1 MRERLDQIWY
11 NQQMAKKRISK
22 KKSLLNFI
30 DFTKLKNL
38 RLKDLILPAIIILLI
53 ILLGLLKDQFVAASV
68 NGKQINRI
76 ELIRELE
83 KKEGRRTLENL
94 ISEELILQEAEKR
107 NISVTN
113 EEVDR
118 EIGTIEEAIKNQGQK
133 LDDLLTLQGL
143 TRQQLKDEVRIQLIL
158 KKLVVKTEITDKEV
172 EEYIEKNNES
182 IPADAN
188 MEEIKSQVRT
198 QLEQD
203 KVNQKIQSLVDELR
217 KNAKVEYLLKL

>member
-1 MRERLDQIWY
+1 MVKIQT
-11 NQQMAKKRISK
+11 SK
-22 KKSLLNFI
+22 KFSLSNFTN
-30 DFTKLKNL
+30 FTKLKSL
-38 RLKDLILPAIIILLI
+38 RLKDFILPAIIILLI

-83 KKEGRRTLENL
+83 KKEGKRALENL

-118 EIGTIEEAIKNQGQK
+118 EIGTIEKTIKNQGQN

-143 TRQQLKDEVRIQLIL
+143 TRQRLKDEVRIQLIL
-158 KKLVVKTEITDKEV
+158 KRLVGKAEVTDKEV
-172 EEYIEKNNES
+172 VEYIEKNNES

-188 MEEIKSQVRT
+188 MDEIKSQVKT

-217 KNAKVEYLLKL
+217 KNAKIEYLLKF

>member
-1 MRERLDQIWY
+1 MVKIQT
-11 NQQMAKKRISK
+11 SK
-22 KKSLLNFI
+22 KFSLSNFTN
-30 DFTKLKNL
+30 FTKLKSL
-38 RLKDLILPAIIILLI
+38 RLKDFILPAIIILLI

-83 KKEGRRTLENL
+83 KKEGKRALENL

-118 EIGTIEEAIKNQGQK
+118 EIGTIEKTIKSQGQN
-133 LDDLLTLQGL
+133 LDDLVTIKGL

-158 KKLVVKTEITDKEV
+158 KKLVIKAEVTGKEV

-188 MEEIKSQVRT
+188 MDEIKSQVKT

-203 KVNQKIQSLVDELR
+203 KVNQENQSLVQELR
-217 KNAKVEYLLKL
+217 KNAEIEYLLKF

>member
-1 MRERLDQIWY
+1 MVKIQT
-11 NQQMAKKRISK
+11 SK
-22 KKSLLNFI
+22 KFSLSNFTNFTNLKS
-30 DFTKLKNL
+30 L
-38 RLKDLILPAIIILLI
+38 RLKDLILPAIIILII

-83 KKEGRRTLENL
+83 KKEGKRTLENL

-118 EIGTIEEAIKNQGQK
+118 EIGTIEKTIKNQGQN

-143 TRQQLKDEVRIQLIL
+143 TRQQLKDEVKIQLIL
-158 KKLVVKTEITDKEV
+158 KRLVVKAEVTDKEV

-188 MEEIKSQVRT
+188 MDEIKSQVKT

-217 KNAKVEYLLKL
+217 KNAKIEYLLKF

>member
-1 MRERLDQIWY
+1 
-11 NQQMAKKRISK
+11 MAKIQTSK
-22 KKSLLNFI
+22 KFSLSNFTNFTNLKS
-30 DFTKLKNL
+30 L
-38 RLKDLILPAIIILLI
+38 RLKDLILPTIIILII

-83 KKEGRRTLENL
+83 KKEGKRTLENL
-94 ISEELILQEAEKR
+94 ISEELILQGAEKR

-118 EIGTIEEAIKNQGQK
+118 EIGTIEKTIKNQGQN
-133 LDDLLTLQGL
+133 LNDLLTLQGL

-158 KKLVVKTEITDKEV
+158 KRLAGKAEVTDKEV
-172 EEYIEKNNES
+172 DDYIEKNKDS
-182 IPADAN
+182 IPADAK

-198 QLEQD
+198 RLDQD

-217 KNAKVEYLLKL
+217 KNAKIEYLLKF

>member
-1 MRERLDQIWY
+1 MTKIQT
-11 NQQMAKKRISK
+11 SK
-22 KKSLLNFI
+22 KSSLSNFI
-30 DFTKLKNL
+30 NFTNLKSL
-38 RLKDLILPAIIILLI
+38 RLKDLILPAIIILII

-68 NGKQINRI
+68 NGKQINRL
-76 ELIRELE
+76 ELIQELE
-83 KKEGRRTLENL
+83 KKEGKRALENL
-94 ISEELILQEAEKR
+94 VSEALIMQEAKKR

-118 EIGTIEEAIKNQGQK
+118 EIGTIEKTIKNQGQN

-143 TRQQLKDEVRIQLIL
+143 TRQRLKDEVRIQLIL
-158 KKLVVKTEITDKEV
+158 KRLVGKAEVTDKEV
-172 EEYIEKNNES
+172 VEYIEKNNES

-188 MEEIKSQVRT
+188 MDEIKSQVKT

-217 KNAKVEYLLKL
+217 KNAKIEYLLKF

>member
-1 MRERLDQIWY
+1 MVKIQT
-11 NQQMAKKRISK
+11 SK
-22 KKSLLNFI
+22 KFSLSNFTN
-30 DFTKLKNL
+30 FTKLKSL
-38 RLKDLILPAIIILLI
+38 RLKDFILPAIIILLI

-83 KKEGRRTLENL
+83 KKEGKRALENL

-107 NISVTN
+107 NISVTD

-118 EIGTIEEAIKNQGQK
+118 EIETIEKTIKDQGQN

-143 TRQQLKDEVRIQLIL
+143 TKQQLKDERRILITL
-158 KKLVVKTEITDKEV
+158 KKLVGKVEVIDKEV
-172 EEYIEKNNES
+172 EDYIEKNKES

-188 MEEIKSQVRT
+188 MDEIKSQVKT

-203 KVNQKIQSLVDELR
+203 K
-217 KNAKVEYLLKL
+217 

>member
-1 MRERLDQIWY
+1 MTKIQT
-11 NQQMAKKRISK
+11 SK
-22 KKSLLNFI
+22 KSSLSNFI
-30 DFTKLKNL
+30 NFTNLKSL
-38 RLKDLILPAIIILLI
+38 RLKDLILPTIIILII

-68 NGKQINRI
+68 NGKQINRL
-76 ELIRELE
+76 ELIQELE
-83 KKEGRRTLENL
+83 KKEGKRALENL
-94 ISEELILQEAEKR
+94 VSEALIMQEAKKR

-118 EIGTIEEAIKNQGQK
+118 EIGTIEKTIKNQGQN

-143 TRQQLKDEVRIQLIL
+143 TRQRLKDEVRIQLIL
-158 KKLVVKTEITDKEV
+158 KRLVGKAEVTDKEV
-172 EEYIEKNNES
+172 VEYIEKNNES

-188 MEEIKSQVRT
+188 MDEIKSQVKT

-217 KNAKVEYLLKL
+217 KNAKIEYLLKF

>member
-1 MRERLDQIWY
+1 MTKIQT
-11 NQQMAKKRISK
+11 SK
-22 KKSLLNFI
+22 KSSLSNFI
-30 DFTKLKNL
+30 NFTNLKSL
-38 RLKDLILPAIIILLI
+38 RLKDLILPTIIILII

-68 NGKQINRI
+68 NGKQINRL
-76 ELIRELE
+76 ELIQELE
-83 KKEGRRTLENL
+83 KKEGKRALENL
-94 ISEELILQEAEKR
+94 VSEALIMQEAKKR

-118 EIGTIEEAIKNQGQK
+118 EIGTIEKTIKNQGQN

-143 TRQQLKDEVRIQLIL
+143 TRQRLKDEVRIQLIL
-158 KKLVVKTEITDKEV
+158 KRLVGKAEVTDKEV
-172 EEYIEKNNES
+172 VEYIEKNNES

-188 MEEIKSQVRT
+188 MDEIKSQAKT

-217 KNAKVEYLLKL
+217 KNAKIEYLLKF

>member
-1 MRERLDQIWY
+1 MVKIQT
-11 NQQMAKKRISK
+11 SK
-22 KKSLLNFI
+22 KFSLSNFTN
-30 DFTKLKNL
+30 FTKLKSL
-38 RLKDLILPAIIILLI
+38 RLKDFILPAIIILLI

-83 KKEGRRTLENL
+83 KKEGKRALENL

-118 EIGTIEEAIKNQGQK
+118 EIGTIEKTIKSQGQN

-158 KKLVVKTEITDKEV
+158 KKLVIKAEVTGKEV

-188 MEEIKSQVRT
+188 MDEIKSQVKT

-203 KVNQKIQSLVDELR
+203 KVNQEIQSLVDELR
-217 KNAKVEYLLKL
+217 KNAEIEYLLKF

>member
-1 MRERLDQIWY
+1 MVKIQT
-11 NQQMAKKRISK
+11 SK
-22 KKSLLNFI
+22 KFSLSNFI
-30 DFTKLKNL
+30 NFTNLKSL
-38 RLKDLILPAIIILLI
+38 RLKDLILPAIIILII

-83 KKEGRRTLENL
+83 KKEGKRALENL
-94 ISEELILQEAEKR
+94 ISEELIMQEAEKR
-107 NISVTN
+107 NISVTD

-118 EIGTIEEAIKNQGQK
+118 EIGTIEKTIKNQGQN

-158 KKLVVKTEITDKEV
+158 KRLVGKAEVTDKEV
-172 EEYIEKNNES
+172 AEYIEKNNES

-188 MEEIKSQVRT
+188 MDEIKNQVKT

-203 KVNQKIQSLVDELR
+203 KVNQKIQSLVEELR
-217 KNAKVEYLLKL
+217 KNAEIEYFLKL

>member
-1 MRERLDQIWY
+1 
-11 NQQMAKKRISK
+11 MAKIQTSK
-22 KKSLLNFI
+22 KFSLSNFTNFTNLKS
-30 DFTKLKNL
+30 L
-38 RLKDLILPAIIILLI
+38 RLKDLILSAIIILII

-83 KKEGRRTLENL
+83 KKEGKRTLENL
-94 ISEELILQEAEKR
+94 ISEELVLQGAQKR

-118 EIGTIEEAIKNQGQK
+118 EIGTIEKTIKNQGQN
-133 LDDLLTLQGL
+133 LNDLLTLQGL

-158 KKLVVKTEITDKEV
+158 KRLAGKAEVTDKEV
-172 EEYIEKNNES
+172 DDYIEKNKDS
-182 IPADAN
+182 IPADAK

-198 QLEQD
+198 RLDQD

-217 KNAKVEYLLKL
+217 KNAKIEYLLKF

>member
-1 MRERLDQIWY
+1 MTKIQT
-11 NQQMAKKRISK
+11 SK
-22 KKSLLNFI
+22 KSSLSNFI
-30 DFTKLKNL
+30 NFTNLKSL
-38 RLKDLILPAIIILLI
+38 RLKDLILPTIIILII

-68 NGKQINRI
+68 NGKQINRL
-76 ELIRELE
+76 ELIQELE
-83 KKEGRRTLENL
+83 KKEGKRALENL
-94 ISEELILQEAEKR
+94 VSEALIMQEAKKR

-118 EIGTIEEAIKNQGQK
+118 EIETIEKTIKDQGQN

-143 TRQQLKDEVRIQLIL
+143 TRQRLKDEVRIQLIL
-158 KKLVVKTEITDKEV
+158 KRLVGKAEVTDKEV
-172 EEYIEKNNES
+172 VEYIEKNNES

-188 MEEIKSQVRT
+188 MDEIKSQVKT

-217 KNAKVEYLLKL
+217 KNAKIEYLLKF